1 MIRPASALVTGI
13 VTSVALL
20 LSPLAVQAADPAAA
34 AKAGGYLV
42 SQATTAAAGETG
54 PLVDTALGLL
64 AAGDPAA
71 SDAAAPLVAK
81 ARDAAATYAATAPE
95 AAAKLAILADAAGAD
110 PKDFGGTDLV
120 ATVTAGVK
128 ADGAFGAY
136 PGAWASGLGLVALE
150 RADADVPDAMV
161 TYLLAQAN
169 DDGGFGYAAG
179 QPSDADNTGMALVAL
194 AAAEDAPG
202 VAGARAKALAWAED
216 QQADD
221 GSWAGYNP
229 VNSTAIMAMGVQASG
244 GDNADAVAFLTGVQA
259 ADGSFA
265 DQGAPNL
272 LATAQAA
279 LPLGGVTYLDVAQAS
294 ATPDAAPAPTPAA
307 AAGTGSLVWW
317 VVGGVLLAA
326 LAWIVLKRRAV
337 LTR

>member
-1 MIRPASALVTGI
+1 MTRSATALVTGF

-20 LSPLAVQAADPAAA
+20 LSPLPAHAADPAATS
-34 AKAGGYLV
+34 KAGAYLA

-54 PLVDTALGLL
+54 PLVDVALGLL
-64 AAGDPAA
+64 AAGDAA
-71 SDAAAPLVAK
+71 AAAPLVTK
-81 ARDAAATYAATAPE
+81 ARDEAAAYAASAPE
-95 AAAKLAILADAAGAD
+95 AAAKLAILAEAVGAD

-120 ATVTAGVK
+120 AAVTSGVK

-136 PGAWASGLGLVALE
+136 PGAWASALGLVALE
-150 RADADVPDAMV
+150 RVDADAPEAMV
-161 TYLLAQAN
+161 TFLLQQAG
-169 DDGGFGYAAG
+169 DDGGFGYASG

-194 AAAEDAPG
+194 AAAGDAPG
-202 VAGARAKALAWAED
+202 VAEARDGALAWAEA

-229 VNSTAIMAMGVQASG
+229 VNSTAIMAMALDASG
-244 GDNADAVAFLTGVQA
+244 RDNSTAVAYLVGQQA
-259 ADGSFA
+259 EDGSFA

-279 LPLGGVTYLDVAQAS
+279 LPLAGVTYLDVTQAP
-294 ATPDAAPAPTPAA
+294 AAPDAPAPAA
-307 AAGTGSLVWW
+307 AASGPGSLLWW

-326 LAWIVLKRRAV
+326 LAWMVLKRRAV